1 MQQQKEQITRSTISY
16 RNKRAKEQIQHIL
29 QLAERIASD
38 VEKEKRES
46 MHLCLCCYYAR
57 SQRIGGAAIT
67 SKPCGVCEETMQF
80 GSTATDAVCDSC
92 AKEQGLCKQCGA
104 DIELAERRKPYPF
117 ENEIN
122 KKEISNDQ

>member
-29 QLAERIASD
+29 QLAERITSD

-80 GSTATDAVCDSC
+80 GSTATDAGNRGYVNS
-92 AKEQGLCKQCGA
+92 AEQTLNWRKEESRTL
-104 DIELAERRKPYPF
+104 LRMR
-117 ENEIN
+117 
-122 KKEISNDQ
+122 